1 MRDPSG
7 VPRGV
12 VVHPTAIVHPSAR
25 LEDGV
30 EIGAYTVIG
39 ANTVVGA
46 GTVIGPHCV
55 IHDNV
60 ELGRDNRLAAHVVA
74 GGWPQDRAYSGE
86 PTRVVIGDGN
96 RFSEFCSIERST
108 GEGSETRIGDR
119 NFIMSS
125 VRVSHNCVIGSD
137 TTIVSGTQLGGWA
150 QVGDQAYLG
159 GLSGVHQFVRVGR
172 LAMLAG
178 LSGARQ
184 DVPPFVMAAGLM
196 ARAVGLNRVG
206 LQRQGVAPADLLV
219 LQRVFRKFFR
229 ERRTMEEAILAIEAE
244 ASNSHPAQEFL
255 AFVRSAR
262 ERTRGIVR
270 WQPRT
275 GS

>member
-1 MRDPSG
+1 MRDPSAG
-7 VPRGV
+7 FEGI
-12 VVHPTAIVHPSAR
+12 VVHPTAIVHPSVR

-30 EIGAYTVIG
+30 EIGAYAVVG
-39 ANTVVGA
+39 ANAVIGA
-46 GTVIGPHCV
+46 GTVIGPHSV

-60 ELGRDNRLAAHVVA
+60 ELGRDNQLAAHVVA
-74 GGWPQDRAYSGE
+74 GGRPQDRTYRGE

-96 RFSEFCSIERST
+96 RFSEFCSIERAT

-125 VRVSHNCVIGSD
+125 VRVSHNCVVGSD
-137 TTIVSGTQLGGWA
+137 TTIVSGAQLGGWVH
-150 QVGDQAYLG
+150 VGDQAYLG
-159 GLSGVHQFVRVGR
+159 GLSGVHQFVRIGR
-172 LAMLAG
+172 LVMLAG

-206 LQRQGVAPADLLV
+206 LQRQGVPPAHRLV
-219 LQRVFRKFFR
+219 LQRVFRQFFR
-229 ERRTMEEAILAIEAE
+229 ERRTMEEALRAIEAE
-244 ASNSHPAQEFL
+244 AADSPVAQEFL
-255 AFVRSAR
+255 AFIRSAR

-270 WQPRT
+270 WQPRAE
-275 GS
+275 S